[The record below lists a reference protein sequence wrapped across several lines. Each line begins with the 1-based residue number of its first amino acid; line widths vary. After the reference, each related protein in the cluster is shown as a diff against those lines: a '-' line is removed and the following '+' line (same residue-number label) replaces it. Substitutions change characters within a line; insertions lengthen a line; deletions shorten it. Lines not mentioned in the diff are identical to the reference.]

1 MLVIL
6 WILGGL
12 VAVVVLAML
21 LIPMF
26 IDEQA
31 LIEMAQEQVRA
42 STIWSAT
49 GENVTGSSCRIRI

>member
-42 STIWSAT
+42 STG
-49 GENVTGSSCRIRI
+49 GE

>member
-31 LIEMAQEQVRA
+31 LIEMAQ
-42 STIWSAT
+42 
-49 GENVTGSSCRIRI
+49 

>member
-21 LIPMF
+21 LMPMF

-31 LIEMAQEQVRA
+31 LHRNGAGAGA
-42 STIWSAT
+42 SQH
-49 GENVTGSSCRIRI
+49 RR